1 MKIKT
6 RITELLG
13 IRYPIIQGGMMWVGT
28 AEMASAVSNA
38 GGLGTLTALTQPTP
52 EALVKEIARCREMT
66 DQPFAVNLTLLPA
79 VNPPSLSYIKRFN
92 FYAVLCQGTATDLS
106 WHCNALVINWS
117 RILHDRSTKK

>member
-1 MKIKT
+1 MKIQT

-79 VNPPSLSYIKRFN
+79 V
-92 FYAVLCQGTATDLS
+92 TAELRSQMCWLPS
-106 WHCNALVINWS
+106 WH
-117 RILHDRSTKK
+117 